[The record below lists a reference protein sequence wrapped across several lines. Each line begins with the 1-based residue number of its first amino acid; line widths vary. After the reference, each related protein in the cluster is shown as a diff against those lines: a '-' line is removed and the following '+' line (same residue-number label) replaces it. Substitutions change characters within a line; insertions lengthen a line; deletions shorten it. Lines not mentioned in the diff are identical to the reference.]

1 MAEKNASILQ
11 KIVINEVTGFSKI
24 YQHSI
29 LDKRRDFG
37 FSDTFNLV
45 LRTS

>member
-11 KIVINEVTGFSKI
+11 KIVINEVIGFSMI
-24 YQHSI
+24 HQHSI
-29 LDKRRDFG
+29 LGRRRDFG